1 MTVWL
6 LPFPA
11 LSADAHHLAAIGAL
25 TVVWWTTEAIP
36 LPVTALV
43 ATVLVVLTGVA
54 TAQDA
59 FAQFASP
66 TIFVFLGAFIMGR
79 AISEHALD
87 RRFAQY
93 VLTLPAVSS
102 TRGGRHAAI
111 ALLTPA
117 ISAWMNNT
125 ATAAMMT
132 PIAVGVLGAGGSPG
146 RWPGSATAMM
156 LVVAYASTL
165 GGLITPVGAAP
176 NLVTIGLNEGV
187 VAILAASL
195 LFVLPTDWRRRQ
207 FTLTWRQASE
217 IIGDGSA
224 LYASEAL
231 WTAAHRRTHLL
242 VVVLANGRYATLNEA
257 AGRLAGHPLKAF
269 SIEPPRLDFSGL
281 ATLYGW
287 KYHAIASE
295 AELNRFLDQSGRT
308 ITANTLVEIAL
319 DPAVKPVMASRHF

>member
-1 MTVWL
+1 MDTIEQTAERRRATVTAGARLASVRQTTGLVAGPLALATVWL

-93 VLTLPAVSS
+93 VLALPAVGS

-111 ALLTPA
+111 ALLTMA

-132 PIAVGVLGAGGSPG
+132 PIAVGVLGAGGSPA

-176 NLVTIGLNEGV
+176 NLVTIGLLQTMADV
-187 VAILAASL
+187 RISFLTWTTILAPIAVVMTSCSCS
-195 LFVLPTDWRRRQ
+195 PRIGHTWTSRRRCRRVPY
-207 FTLTWRQASE
+207 LTSASPVP
-217 IIGDGSA
+217 GPRDSG
-224 LYASEAL
+224 
-231 WTAAHRRTHLL
+231 TARSSSSS
-242 VVVLANGRYATLNEA
+242 
-257 AGRLAGHPLKAF
+257 P
-269 SIEPPRLDFSGL
+269 
-281 ATLYGW
+281 
-287 KYHAIASE
+287 
-295 AELNRFLDQSGRT
+295 
-308 ITANTLVEIAL
+308 
-319 DPAVKPVMASRHF
+319 